1 MPTVREIAQA
11 AGVSKSTVSL
21 VLNDKPGVSDNM
33 RNLVLTAVNQL
44 ESQEDFTPQQDGN
57 HLHHTNSTTPLS
69 ILVSHPPVLRS
80 SQVFSEILNGIQ
92 TAATRYG
99 VQLRLIAYDPDS
111 SGQQVVHLYL
121 TDPNL
126 RPDGL
131 LIFGGY
137 PAESLLN
144 KAKNQGLPATVI
156 SRQLDDHHVS
166 GLGRDEQRYARE
178 ATDHLIKLGHRNIAF
193 IGGDQNY
200 GYVKNRLVGYQ
211 QALQS
216 AALTSNPN
224 WVVLG
229 HGFEATTQLLA
240 HAPETTAIIFVND
253 TYAAE
258 GLPALKTAGLTIP
271 QDISVISFD
280 DTDIAR
286 HHNPP
291 LTSIAYH
298 RFEEGQWAVK
308 TLIEQIRFPFIES
321 YQIAFKANLIIR
333 NSCAPPRVDE

>member
-33 RNLVLTAVNQL
+33 RNLVLSAVNQL
-44 ESQEDFTPQQDGN
+44 ENEESATAERSNRTNGN
-57 HLHHTNSTTPLS
+57 HDAISPLS
-69 ILVSHPPVLRS
+69 IVVSHPPVLRS
-80 SQVFSEILNGIQ
+80 SQVFSEILYGIQ
-92 TAATRYG
+92 TAATRHG
-99 VQLRLIAYDPDS
+99 VQLRLVAYDPNTL
-111 SGQQVVHLYL
+111 GQQVAHLYL

-131 LIFGGY
+131 LIFGGH
-137 PAESLLN
+137 PSKALLN
-144 KAKNQGLPATVI
+144 EAQKQGIPAI
-156 SRQLDDHHVS
+156 ILSREIGDNETS
-166 GLGRDEQRYARE
+166 GLGRDEQRYGRI
-178 ATDHLIKLGHRNIAF
+178 ATEHLIKLGHRRIAF
-193 IGGDQNY
+193 IGGDINY
-200 GYVKNRLVGYQ
+200 GYVKNRLAGYR

-216 AALTSNPN
+216 AALTSDSSL
-224 WVVLG
+224 VVLG
-229 HGFEATTQLLA
+229 HGFTAITQLLEQ
-240 HAPETTAIIFVND
+240 APEVTAIIFVND

-258 GLPALKTAGLTIP
+258 GLPALKAAGLTIP

-286 HHNPP
+286 HHDPP

-333 NSCAPPRVDE
+333 NSCIPPRVDE